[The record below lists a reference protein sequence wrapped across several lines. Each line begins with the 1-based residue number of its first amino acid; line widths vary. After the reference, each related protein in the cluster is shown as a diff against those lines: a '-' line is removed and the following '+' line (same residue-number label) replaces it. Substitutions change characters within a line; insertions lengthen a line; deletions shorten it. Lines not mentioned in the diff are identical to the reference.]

1 MCKALQE
8 NARRSQ
14 RTQNAKNAEQRR
26 TEQSRTQEDQR
37 SLRQSVSGA
46 RRGMTAVVNSCGE
59 QCQSLPLATWSL
71 PTSKVQTGSTRLADN
86 VLSLV
91 ISWLVSE
98 WGNFKEEWIKV
109 TWRCQ
114 WNTVENPA
122 ARWDIEHIGNIEN
135 IENIED
141 GSGIRKKTRKPDG
154 MASTRPH
161 TALRPH
167 LCEFSE
173 IMI

>member
-1 MCKALQE
+1 M
-8 NARRSQ
+8 
-14 RTQNAKNAEQRR
+14 
-26 TEQSRTQEDQR
+26 
-37 SLRQSVSGA
+37 
-46 RRGMTAVVNSCGE
+46 
-59 QCQSLPLATWSL
+59 
-71 PTSKVQTGSTRLADN
+71 
-86 VLSLV
+86 
-91 ISWLVSE
+91 
-98 WGNFKEEWIKV
+98 

-122 ARWDIEHIGNIEN
+122 ARWDIENIGNIEDIEDIRNIENIGNIGN

>member
-1 MCKALQE
+1 MQSFTGERVQIAKNTE
-8 NARRSQ
+8 RRS
-14 RTQNAKNAEQRR
+14 
-26 TEQSRTQEDQR
+26 EQSRTQEDQR
-37 SLRQSVSGA
+37 SLRQSVSGG
-46 RRGMTAVVNSCGE
+46 RCGMTAVVNSCGE
-59 QCQSLPLATWSL
+59 HCQSLPLATWSL

-91 ISWLVSE
+91 ISWLVISE
-98 WGNFKEEWIKV
+98 LGNFKEEWIIV

-122 ARWDIEHIGNIEN
+122 ARWDIENIGNIKNIGN

-161 TALRPH
+161 TTLRPH